1 MLKMHAIKENHRN
14 IDGKQITT
22 YTRENVHSVQIEAG
36 TTNGSWGD
44 STTTYLRLDPGENS
58 PMNFEVKLTNYKYTV
73 MPKVEVF
80 AFGDWERDTLITAME
95 FMLQVLKDGREQKE
109 GD

>member
-1 MLKMHAIKENHRN
+1 MYEIKENHRL

-22 YTRENVHSVQIEAG
+22 YTRENMFSVEIEAG

-44 STTTYLRLDPGENS
+44 STTTYLKLDPGENS
-58 PMNFEVKLTNYKYTV
+58 PMAFEVKLTDYQHTV
-73 MPKVEVF
+73 MPKIEIY

-95 FMLQVLKDGREQKE
+95 FMLQVLKDGREEKE
-109 GD
+109 GE

>member
-1 MLKMHAIKENHRN
+1 MYAIKENHRN
-14 IDGKQITT
+14 IHGEQITT
-22 YTRENVHSVQIEAG
+22 YTRENVHSVKMEAG
-36 TTNGSWGD
+36 TTNGSEGD
-44 STTTYLRLDPGENS
+44 STATYLRLDPGENS
-58 PMNFEVKLTNYKYTV
+58 PMNFEVKLSNYEYTV
-73 MPKVEVF
+73 MPKIEIS